1 MAVILKFSI
10 ESTTPAQPVERGHQ
24 CLIIPFPRLG
34 RPLME
39 TAPEKPL
46 KNNRQPNA
54 GKPKGKRGVL
64 ISKVK
69 IAQKQ
74 LGLCDADYRELL
86 QLNFGVSSCTELD
99 DTGLVRLISYFRS
112 KGWQDKPVKTRDRH
126 GKPKS
131 MKDAS
136 NPITPTLSRIE
147 ALLTNLGAARGRY
160 VPWDYAAA
168 ILKKHTG
175 LDCLDTA
182 TVSELQKIMIA
193 LERTLQYEQRK
204 QACSQ

>member
-10 ESTTPAQPVERGHQ
+10 ESVKPTQPAERGHH
-24 CLIIPFPRLG
+24 CLIIPFPR
-34 RPLME
+34 ME
-39 TAPEKPL
+39 RTPVEPAPEKTV
-46 KNNRQPNA
+46 KKKRQPKA
-54 GKPKGKRGVL
+54 EKPKAKNRML
-64 ISKVK
+64 KAKVK

-74 LGLCDADYRELL
+74 LGICDADYRELL
-86 QLNFGVSSCTELD
+86 RLNFGVFSSTELD
-99 DTGLVRLISYFRS
+99 KTGLVRLISYFRS
-112 KGWQDKPVKTRDRH
+112 KGWQDQPARKKDRH
-126 GKPKS
+126 GKPKT

-147 ALLTNLGAARGRY
+147 ALLTNLGEARGRY

-182 TVSELQKIMIA
+182 TVSELQKVMFA
-193 LERTLQYEQRK
+193 LERTLQSEQRK